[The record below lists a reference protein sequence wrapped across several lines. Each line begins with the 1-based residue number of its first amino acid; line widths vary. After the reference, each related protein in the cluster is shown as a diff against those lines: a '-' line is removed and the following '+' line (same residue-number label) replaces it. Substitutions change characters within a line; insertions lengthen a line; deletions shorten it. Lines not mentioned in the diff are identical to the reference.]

1 MNKISKFVVGITLFL
16 FLGQSFAALT
26 MSCEYPDLLSSKEGS
41 KSEIHASHT
50 ISQLAHSS
58 EILKSQSAPALE
70 NVSLK
75 ANCDSDQHACYCS
88 TGTCSVFFLPTSSH
102 FSISDSAGRPN
113 LALEIYVDHQPS
125 LVFRPP
131 IFS

>member
-1 MNKISKFVVGITLFL
+1 MSKINKFVVGVTLFL

-26 MSCEYPDLLSSKEGS
+26 MSCEYPDLLSSKEES
-41 KSEIHASHT
+41 KVEIHASHT
-50 ISQLAHSS
+50 FSQLAHSS

-75 ANCDSDQHACYCS
+75 ANCDSDQHSCYCS
-88 TGTCSVFFLPTSSH
+88 PGTCSAFFLPTSSF
-102 FSISDSAGRPN
+102 FSFSESAGRTN
-113 LALEIYVDHQPS
+113 LALKIYVDHQPS
-125 LVFRPP
+125 LIFRPP